1 MALLQIFRI
10 SITGRLNLLMIT
22 IPIIIEGLEDSTR
35 EMVTFSTTIYIV
47 PELPRYNTVKSGMSD
62 YLIKFNFRRPSIFE
76 AVTWGNPREE
86 INPVTPVD
94 DPGKQLRTNI
104 NRIRCVYRA
113 N

>member
-1 MALLQIFRI
+1 
-10 SITGRLNLLMIT
+10 
-22 IPIIIEGLEDSTR
+22 
-35 EMVTFSTTIYIV
+35 
-47 PELPRYNTVKSGMSD
+47 MSD
-62 YLIKFNFRRPSIFE
+62 YLIKFNFRRPSIYE

-113 N
+113 NQLLRLYTSIIGAIIGNHQLVGFWTKYKKSFGISTISK

>member
-1 MALLQIFRI
+1 MVALALYKLSLKKLPF
-10 SITGRLNLLMIT
+10 
-22 IPIIIEGLEDSTR
+22 
-35 EMVTFSTTIYIV
+35 
-47 PELPRYNTVKSGMSD
+47 PELSD

>member
-1 MALLQIFRI
+1 
-10 SITGRLNLLMIT
+10 
-22 IPIIIEGLEDSTR
+22 
-35 EMVTFSTTIYIV
+35 
-47 PELPRYNTVKSGMSD
+47 MSD

-94 DPGKQLRTNI
+94 DTGKQLRTNI
-104 NRIRCVYRA
+104 KRIRCVYRA

>member
-1 MALLQIFRI
+1 MGLMVLLQIFRI

-35 EMVTFSTTIYIV
+35 DGNFFNDNLYSARATKIDYQSSV
-47 PELPRYNTVKSGMSD
+47 YNTVKSGMSD

-94 DPGKQLRTNI
+94 DP
-104 NRIRCVYRA
+104 
-113 N
+113 